1 MASIDSRTPDNSSD
15 GVTSSSY
22 GDGHYIQ
29 GTDGDDTI
37 VGTGAGDYVKG
48 SLGNDLIYGAGKGTT
63 GQWWHDL
70 DTVSYTEDL
79 YVLNRSTGEQ
89 VKAFDIVL
97 NDDNSVSVTR
107 NDLTGNGDTSTDI
120 LHDIGR
126 ITFGKDDNTVE
137 IFLDQRE
144 SVWMWQDWN
153 GDARRAFSIE
163 GGIADDLIQGSDQ
176 QDWLKGGAGN
186 DIILG
191 DVSST
196 ATSSIIAGGG
206 NPQNRKMPN
215 TDDGTST
222 SFTISLGKIP
232 ESAFI
237 GVNSSNE
244 ITSRNLNV
252 DLTSEANIS
261 FIVSGSGTGTK
272 ADAISDLED
281 TSTMDRFVTRVR
293 LYQEDGFDID
303 LWVQYNTTLN
313 VDGVDTPLT
322 GVVLLDIFDKANYS
336 SGDRMEGG
344 EGNDFMDGGLKGNQT
359 QRTWE
364 NNNEVKYAK
373 NAENYELKQ
382 ITLASAAG
390 SETTF
395 NDGTAISSWWAEV
408 RPSDSSTESTTFS
421 QLVTNLGLS
430 SAPINA
436 GVYVIVNDLKGGDGI
451 DVLANVQ
458 RIDFGDGGV
467 LLETEARTIDWR
479 GVSEPGTQYN
489 GSLFGD
495 LITGTSDYDEINSQG
510 GNDIVIAGAG
520 GDRINSGTGNDYVDG
535 GASGSQHGNRWRDA
549 DEVRFSGSA
558 KRYDIKLASQAE
570 VEAFWSENFSTADIS
585 DLTYKADQQ
594 YFFVN
599 DLSPS
604 FGNGSTLLTNV
615 DRINFED
622 DQVWLN
628 VSVDA
633 WDSNAERF
641 APLTAEELRVEGTQF
656 NDTVIAADVMAGRSA
671 KDLWRIE
678 FNGKQGDDVFIGD
691 DMGSHVQDSAGNDMI
706 IGGGSPAL
714 GEHRWFGQ
722 DDVSFNGL
730 QARYTIEQYQA
741 GDTVLDNA
749 GNIIYDL
756 SQVSSGTI
764 TTADGTA
771 YSITDTSSKI
781 FVVRDL
787 MPDQFEGNG
796 INLLMGVERVNFED
810 GGVNLA
816 AEMYEN
822 TWSDQTSVDYVREI
836 HARGTTFNDII
847 NTEDTNL
854 ANDENIN
861 NWVEADDGNDYV
873 FTGGGGDEIR
883 PGKGNDFVDGGAAGT
898 VGDSWKRS
906 DKVFFDASAKGFE
919 ITQATEAQV
928 LDFWST
934 NFSAQTFTYQ
944 STQTYFFVT
953 DSNLFNGYGTNL
965 VTNIDRINFSDT
977 NITLEVQVNANTN
990 DQDALD
996 HYHIEGTGFNDVITS
1011 AGLDNPDL
1019 VDINAN
1025 AGAGND
1031 VIMGS
1036 AERNHFSGGTGN
1048 DLIVGGGGED
1058 TANFSTLFSRYDVA
1072 AAKAGDIIYQVDGDS
1087 NSAVIYDLSKLSDG
1101 IIITQD
1107 GTEHTVGSHGNGGF
1121 IVRDIL
1127 IDSLGGTGIDL
1138 LLGIENMNFSDAYK
1152 DLTAGILDNDRDGT
1166 PQVHIRLND
1175 YDSKFDATNG
1185 VLDGSDNLVTGGKIV
1200 GNGGNDVITGF
1211 THGTQFKGG
1220 SGDDVLIV
1228 AKNAQA
1234 SVDNQWWKMQQA
1246 QYDGPSTRFDLDS
1259 GYVLLQNGAP
1269 VLNANGKATWS
1280 SVEIDGYTL
1289 ATRITD
1295 KLSDSDGGEGQDI
1308 LVGIE
1313 EIWFESDRVGIRPSA
1328 SHQLEFGNGYPGIN
1342 LNDQQMSDFPFFNIL
1357 TAVVDETIDLQTI
1370 VSATAHDPY
1379 LSDTPFSFAVST
1391 DSYRIVTASQGNDSF
1406 TGLANNSLWS
1416 TNSLGDDILFF
1427 DGIYYSELSF
1437 AQGTDTIL
1445 GDYVEI
1451 THTPASSYSTDYGIN
1466 RVYSFEHVAFKEPAY
1481 GGPIGLS
1488 LAMNPSLEATT
1499 WGDTALKIEDSLFD
1513 DVIDDALLTS
1523 YGTNPYPDKLKV
1535 LNVNIRGGDDTI
1547 NLSSGMNHI
1556 YGQVQSRYDFGDG
1569 NDIIN
1574 TGSGLDVYSLSKDL
1588 NEYTISYFYDANGNQ
1603 SMDAGEDISL
1613 QAFQQQGITAIY
1625 DGANAFDTSGNSVID
1640 LATYT
1645 QDHDANKLFGLEADN
1660 HIWNRGKGWF
1670 DYNDDYYVQI
1680 NHGIG
1685 AQYKGSGID
1694 VLHDVEVFQG
1704 TVDGTTG
1711 VVDLLSGNIFFGKPI
1726 WAADNQP
1733 DSFATSDVAKYE
1745 IGSDLSLLTTQ
1756 STDEDATIDLLTS
1769 SDTNVLFHYRDS
1781 DMDMWA
1787 ITLESTDNDAN
1798 NVIIGTDGLATFSS
1812 DHLLYGNI
1820 KDALDGAVNDGFNVT
1835 NLLKMQAAAANGDD
1849 ITTLL
1854 HDEVKIGKGYDIY
1867 DLKGQ
1872 LGQEEKGSGW
1882 MQDLTGQ
1889 DIPFSRFVF
1898 SYGQL
1903 DADGKIPDLEASF
1916 TSNATLNAYV
1926 GEAGSGYTRMEDTL
1940 GDDQGGMGIK
1950 YLVNIEWLEDAS
1962 TWKAGSLGPYH
1973 IYWDDRHRMA
1983 LELNDGDNLISA
1995 VHVDAVK
2002 TALDA
2007 NEIDAIVV
2015 TLGKGSN
2022 IVIANEHSANMGE
2035 DLWKEDKGRINDNK
2049 ALFDISKTTVAL
2061 HIDRSDLARNDD
2073 GTVKFYAPGEAAA
2086 ESYQLET
2093 AIVIED
2099 GRSQSEGGFG
2109 TNILVDFEHLNFSD
2123 DASMNLAYRYQYYA
2137 ADSDNDSN
2145 RLNVDGTEL
2154 SDLITFD
2161 SAAQSIL
2168 LDAGSPSLVNYNFR
2182 GYGGDDI
2189 LIGTNS
2195 GDELEGGTGD
2205 DLLIGLGNGDSG
2217 NEWQDLDNAWYS
2229 ISNMDRLEVTSIKL
2243 GYNTDTNK
2251 VLRDADNNII
2261 LAPTEAQ
2268 LTANFDLTDAF
2279 KVQDTVSDALG
2290 GQGTDI
2296 LINVERINING
2307 QQMVLGVN
2315 TLSRDWNDDGIEDRA
2330 EVIGSDFN
2338 DVISPTAQG
2347 GDIEDP
2353 VFLDRNNDINAS
2365 GGDDNVYA
2373 GGGGDWIRLGT
2384 GNDFVDGGSNLGTN
2398 NWGGDNQDEVRFTAN
2413 QSNYILNST
2422 VFAGVAEDVLDL
2434 SNSAVFK
2441 ILSDGQILRVNSD
2454 GVETAL
2460 AQIELGDRYTTV
2472 QDQTPSGTLG
2482 GEGTNLLIGIENIN
2496 FEDAHLRLEINEG
2509 QNLDEDGKVQHAWL
2523 EGTSLGD
2530 VLIGH
2535 DYNEDIRGYAGNDL
2549 LYGGAGGDRLNGGA
2563 GNDILIGGANGTSGD
2578 NWRDFDQAEY
2588 WQYSKSEATIIK
2600 TKVGLGADGKSLLLD
2615 ENGEVVLDPTAIQ
2628 LGASYTTT
2636 SAFQIANIAFGTDTL
2651 VGVERLGF
2659 KDQQVDLLITSR
2671 EDDWNQDG
2679 IIDWSE
2685 ISGTGMGDIIGNA
2698 AHGGDLEGRLLNA
2711 DNYINAKGGDDSIWA
2726 MSGGDDIRPG
2736 GGNDY
2741 INGGANGTNDGS
2753 GYVRKDG
2760 VNFSGA
2766 ESRYVIN
2773 TFTFQ
2778 DEAEAVD
2785 IKDIDDTVVFKVLSD
2800 GSIMRQDTSGNH
2812 TLLDTVT
2819 NGQTITQVTDLMP
2832 GGVLGGEGVNL
2843 MVNVEYLN
2851 FDGSWMGLE
2860 VERNLQY
2867 DSQGN
2872 ITNSWI
2878 NGTSNSDIGLTG
2890 TIVGD
2895 SINGNAGDDTLIG
2908 LQGNDH
2914 FTGGTGDDIIW
2925 GDLQNS
2931 DEILAGQDV
2940 ARFEGLQKQFSI
2952 SRVDSTING
2961 KQYQAIQ
2968 VTDLLAAS
2976 LGGTGTDTLYGIEA
2990 LSFNDN
2996 WVRVGVDI
3004 HEQKDSNGNVIERHY
3019 NGSQFDDVINGSDLT
3034 DSLNGGAG
3042 NDQLTG
3048 GAGGDHFEGGEG
3060 NDTIYGGAEG
3070 TDAWGNA
3077 RVDSARFIGKWSE
3090 YTIQHYNSIGSTT
3103 STFDEDG
3110 YVTVQVK
3117 TDDDSGD
3124 IDTLHGIERLEFS
3137 DRNVSFASAQSFTD
3151 ANGDG
3156 IPDWAEIRGTEEADT
3171 LTGSDLNDVIY
3182 GDAGNDTITG
3192 GKGDDILSGDEGIN
3206 TIDGGNGSDVFGNT
3220 YVDTAKFTGKYAEY
3234 NISNVSTTWTVG
3246 LKSGTDVDTL
3256 TNIEVIEFSDMRLN
3270 LVTDVATRD
3279 FDKDGIIDFVHLTGT
3294 LGDNTF
3300 NITDTTFGD
3309 SGWTLP
3315 SNANIVDYYLNL
3327 GAGDDVAILGSGD
3340 DTIFDHLGTDSYDG
3354 GDGFDTLQ
3362 LVGKRSD
3369 WGDFSDEASD
3379 GSRTIADADS
3389 NNIKTL
3395 TNIEQ
3400 VQFSDKMTVLT
3411 ATTTQLDT
3419 NADGSD
3425 DTMLYAGTELADSLN
3440 AEEDPGLSWILNG
3453 NIGDDY
3459 LIGGGAND
3467 RLNGGDGDDHL
3478 SGGAGNDTAVF
3489 NALTE
3494 AATITQVKLTSSV
3507 SGLAEDSVSGD
3518 LNGFKVTVNG
3528 DSDLLLDMEVIEFS
3542 DGLISL
3548 TKSEEVLSSF
3558 SLSTGLVDTRY
3569 VTGTQFD
3576 DTLNSSSYQD
3586 EMTGGAG
3593 NDTFVLAESSYKT
3606 VTVTDF
3612 AGLDSGGAAQ
3622 DILQFDATDDA
3633 SLFGINVVSWFTA
3646 DTDIATGTAQLA
3658 DSDASNDVSAQA
3670 LIDTA
3675 NTTQTDLVTNIL
3687 KLATFD
3693 TDTGNA
3699 SFRFSGDNNV
3709 YLTQV
3714 AEADLSVTNIDI
3726 V

>member
-15 GVTSSSY
+15 GVTSSSH
-22 GDGHYIQ
+22 GDGHYIIE
-29 GTDGDDTI
+29 GTNGDDTV
-37 VGTGAGDYVKG
+37 VGTGAGDEIKG

-63 GQWWHDL
+63 GQWSQDL

-79 YVLNRSTGEQ
+79 YALNRSTGEQ

-107 NDLTGNGDTSTDI
+107 NDLTGNGDASTDI

-126 ITFGKDDNTVE
+126 ITFGKNDNTVE

-186 DIILG
+186 DIILA

-206 NPQNRKMPN
+206 DPQNRKMPN

-222 SFTISLGKIP
+222 SFTISLGEIP

-261 FIVSGSGTGTK
+261 FIVSGSGN
-272 ADAISDLED
+272 
-281 TSTMDRFVTRVR
+281 TSTATSALQEADNIGDF
-293 LYQEDGFDID
+293 LYLVSLQKTAGFKID
-303 LWVQYNTTLN
+303 LWVEHNTTLN
-313 VDGVDTPLT
+313 VEGTDTDLN
-322 GVVLLDIFDKANYS
+322 GVVLLNIFDSDNYS

-395 NDGTAISSWWAEV
+395 NDGTVISSWWAEV

-430 SAPINA
+430 SAPIKA
-436 GVYVIVNDLKGGDGI
+436 GVYVIVNDLKGDDGI
-451 DVLANVQ
+451 DILANVQ

-535 GASGSQHGNRWRDA
+535 GASGSQHGNRWQDA

-585 DLTYKADQQ
+585 GLTYKADQQ

-615 DRINFED
+615 DRIDFED

-628 VSVDA
+628 ISVEARDA
-633 WDSNAERF
+633 NSQGYRF
-641 APLTAEELRVEGTQF
+641 ASLTDEELLVEGTQF

-706 IGGGSPAL
+706 IGGGSPVL

-722 DDVSFNGL
+722 DEVSFNGL
-730 QARYTIEQYQA
+730 QARYTIEQYLA

-919 ITQATEAQV
+919 VTQATEAQV

-944 STQTYFFVT
+944 STQKYFFIT
-953 DSNLFNGYGTNL
+953 DTNPIDGYGTNL

-977 NITLEVQVNANTN
+977 NIKLEAQVNAQTN
-990 DQDALD
+990 ADNALD
-996 HYHIEGTGFNDVITS
+996 HYHIVGTGFDDVITS
-1011 AGLDNPDL
+1011 AELDNPGSVNVNTD
-1019 VDINAN
+1019 

-1031 VIMGS
+1031 VLIGS
-1036 AERNHFSGGTGN
+1036 AERNHFFGQTGN
-1048 DLIVGGGGED
+1048 DLIVGGDAIGD
-1058 TANFSTLFSRYDVA
+1058 RDSARFSSVFSRYDVA
-1072 AAKAGDIIYQVDGDS
+1072 AAKAGDIIYQVKGDS
-1087 NSAVIYDLSKLSDG
+1087 SSAVIYDLSKLSDG
-1101 IIITQD
+1101 IVITQD
-1107 GTEHTVGSHGNGGF
+1107 GTEHTVGNYDNGGF
-1121 IVRDIL
+1121 IVRDVL
-1127 IDSLGGTGIDL
+1127 NDSLGGAGIDL
-1138 LLGIENMNFSDAYK
+1138 LLGIEQMDFSDANK
-1152 DLTAGILDNDRDGT
+1152 NLTADLSDNNRDGT
-1166 PQVHIRLND
+1166 PQVHISLND
-1175 YDSKFDATNG
+1175 YNSTFDASAG
-1185 VLDGSDNLVTGGKIV
+1185 VNDSAEILTTSGSIDGNAGDDI
-1200 GNGGNDVITGF
+1200 IIGF

-1220 SGDDVLIV
+1220 SGNDLLLV
-1228 AKNAQA
+1228 ADGVQP
-1234 SVDNQWWKMQQA
+1234 STDGTWWSKQQA
-1246 QYDGPSTRFDLDS
+1246 RYDGPSTRYDLES
-1259 GYVLLQNGAP
+1259 GYVLMQDGAP
-1269 VLNANGKATWS
+1269 VLSESGKAIWS
-1280 SVEIDGYTL
+1280 NTALSGYTL
-1289 ATRITD
+1289 ATRVTD
-1295 KLSDSDGGEGQDI
+1295 KISDVQGGDGQDI

-1313 EIWFESDRVGIRPSA
+1313 ELRFEGDDSEVRINVGV
-1328 SHQLEFGNGYPGIN
+1328 EFGHSTDYPGVN
-1342 LNDQQMSDFPFFNIL
+1342 LNDQTMAEFPFFQIK
-1357 TAVVDETIDLQTI
+1357 TSAVGESIDLKTI
-1370 VSATAHDPY
+1370 VDAYPHDPY
-1379 LSDTPFSFAVST
+1379 LSDTPFSFQVST
-1391 DSYRIVTASQGNDSF
+1391 DSFRVVDASSGADTF
-1406 TGLANNSLWS
+1406 IGLDNNSQWS
-1416 TNSLGDDILFF
+1416 TSSLGDDVLFF

-1437 AQGTDTIL
+1437 AQGTDAVL
-1445 GDYVEI
+1445 GDYVDI
-1451 THTPASSYSTDYGIN
+1451 THTPTNSLATDYGTN
-1466 RVYSFEHVAFKEPAY
+1466 RVYNFEQVIFNEPTY
-1481 GGPIGLS
+1481 GGKINLS

-1499 WGDTALKIEDSLFD
+1499 WGMDALNIEDSLFD
-1513 DVIDDALLTS
+1513 DVIDDTLLAS
-1523 YGTNPYPDKLKV
+1523 YGANPYPDTLKL
-1535 LNVNIRGGDDTI
+1535 LDINVRGGNDTVD
-1547 NLSSGMNHI
+1547 LSSGMNHV
-1556 YGQVQSRYDFGDG
+1556 YGQTQSRSDFGDG
-1569 NDIIN
+1569 NDNIS
-1574 TGSGLDVYSLSKDL
+1574 TGTGADFYSLTKDL
-1588 NEYTISYFYDANGNQ
+1588 GEYSVSYFYDSNGNQ
-1603 SMDAGEDISL
+1603 AMDTGELISL
-1613 QAFQQQGITAIY
+1613 EVFQRDGIANIY
-1625 DGANAFDTSGNSVID
+1625 DGANAFGTAGNNEID
-1640 LATYT
+1640 LGTYKENY
-1645 QDHDANKLFGLEADN
+1645 DAGNIFNFDLAVWE
-1660 HIWNRGKGWF
+1660 RGKGWF
-1670 DYNDDYYVQI
+1670 DYKDDYYVQVSHSI
-1680 NHGIG
+1680 PSV
-1685 AQYKGSGID
+1685 YKGTGID
-1694 VLHDVEVFQG
+1694 ILHDVEMFG
-1704 TVDGTTG
+1704 GDSADGLKIL
-1711 VVDLLSGNIFFGKPI
+1711 DLLSGNVFFSN
-1726 WAADNQP
+1726 D
-1733 DSFATSDVAKYE
+1733 DVTTKHE
-1745 IGSDLSLLTTQ
+1745 IGSNLSLLTPET
-1756 STDEDATIDLLTS
+1756 TDVDANIDPLTS
-1769 SDTNVLFHYRDS
+1769 ASTQVSFHYVDGK
-1781 DMDMWA
+1781 MDNWA
-1787 ITLESTDNDAN
+1787 IKLKSIDSDAN
-1798 NVIIGTDGLATFSS
+1798 NIILGTDGSATFSS
-1812 DHLLYGNI
+1812 DHILYNKV
-1820 KDALDGAVNDGFNVT
+1820 KDALDGAVNGGFNVT
-1835 NLLKMQAAAANGDD
+1835 NLLAMQTAAANGDD
-1849 ITTLL
+1849 ITTFLQ
-1854 HDEVKIGKGYDIY
+1854 DDVKLGKGYDIY
-1867 DLKGQ
+1867 DLKGE
-1872 LGQEEKGSGW
+1872 LGQDEKGAGW
-1882 MQDLTGQ
+1882 MQDYSSQ
-1889 DIPFSRFVF
+1889 DIPFERFIF
-1898 SYGQL
+1898 SYGNL
-1903 DADGKIPDLEASF
+1903 DADGKIPNLEASF
-1916 TSNATLNAYV
+1916 TSNTLLNAYA
-1926 GEAGSGYTRMEDTL
+1926 GDAGSQYTRIEDTL
-1940 GDDQGGMGIK
+1940 NDDQGGMGIK
-1950 YLVNIEWLEDAS
+1950 YLVNIEWHQDSS

-1973 IYWDDRHRMA
+1973 IDWGDVTRIE
-1983 LELNDGDNLISA
+1983 LELNDGDNLISS
-1995 VHVDAVK
+1995 VQIPGVK
-2002 TALDA
+2002 EALDA
-2007 NEIDAIVV
+2007 NVIDAVHV
-2015 TLGKGSN
+2015 TLGKGDN
-2022 IVIANEHSANMGE
+2022 IVIANEHAGNNDIE
-2035 DLWKEDKGRINDNK
+2035 VWKLDQAKLNDTK
-2049 ALFDISKTTVAL
+2049 ALFNISKVTVSLKA
-2061 HIDRSDLARNDD
+2061 DRSDLTRNED
-2073 GTVKFYAPGEAAA
+2073 GSVKYYQEGEIA
-2086 ESYQLET
+2086 ENNHQLEI
-2093 AIVIED
+2093 AILIED
-2099 GRSQSEGGFG
+2099 GRDSSEGGFG
-2109 TNILVDFEHLNFSD
+2109 TNLLVDFEHMNFSND
-2123 DASMNLAYRYQYYA
+2123 QSMDLVYRYEFNPA
-2137 ADSDNDSN
+2137 ASSEDSN
-2145 RLNVDGTEL
+2145 RLNIQGTDL
-2154 SDLITFD
+2154 NDLISLDAT
-2161 SAAQSIL
+2161 AQSL
-2168 LDAGSPSLVNYNFR
+2168 LVDSGSPAAVRYEFKGNAGNDIIIGTDSGDQLE
-2182 GYGGDDI
+2182 GGAGDDI
-2189 LIGTNS
+2189 LIGH
-2195 GDELEGGTGD
+2195 
-2205 DLLIGLGNGDSG
+2205 GNGTSG
-2217 NEWQDLDNAWYS
+2217 NEWHDLDQARYS
-2229 ISNMDRLEVTSIKL
+2229 ISSLDRLDVSVIKIGFNATTNELLRGADQQVVTAP
-2243 GYNTDTNK
+2243 TDT
-2251 VLRDADNNII
+2251 
-2261 LAPTEAQ
+2261 Q
-2268 LTANFDLTDAF
+2268 LTSGYSLTKAF
-2279 KVQDTVSDALG
+2279 KVDDKVSDELG
-2290 GQGTDI
+2290 GLGSDI

-2307 QQMVLGVN
+2307 QDMVLGSSTV
-2315 TLSRDWNDDGIEDRA
+2315 SHDWNDDGIEDRA

-2338 DVISPTAQG
+2338 DVISPTTQG
-2347 GDIEDP
+2347 GDIEDAA
-2353 VFLDRNNDINAS
+2353 FLDRNNNINAAA
-2365 GGDDNVYA
+2365 GDDNVYA
-2373 GGGGDWIRLGT
+2373 GGGGDWIRLST

-2434 SNSAVFK
+2434 SNNVVFK
-2441 ILSDGQILRVNSD
+2441 ILSDGQILRVKSD

-2472 QDQTPSGTLG
+2472 QDQTPSGALG

-2509 QNLDEDGKVQHAWL
+2509 QNLDEDGNVQHAWL

-2535 DYNEDIRGYAGNDL
+2535 EYNEDIRGYGGNDL
-2549 LYGGAGGDRLNGGA
+2549 LYGGAGGDRLNGGE
-2563 GNDILIGGANGTSGD
+2563 GDDILIGGANGTSGD
-2578 NWRDFDQAEY
+2578 NWRDLDQAEY
-2588 WQYSKSEATIIK
+2588 WQYSSAQASITK
-2600 TKVGLGADGKSLLLD
+2600 TQVGLGADGKSLLLD
-2615 ENGEVVLDPTAIQ
+2615 TNGEVVLDPTAIQ
-2628 LGASYTTT
+2628 LGASYTAT
-2636 SAFQIANIAFGTDTL
+2636 SAFQIASTAGFGTDTL
-2651 VGVERLGF
+2651 VGVERLSF
-2659 KDQQVDLLITSR
+2659 KDQQIDLLITSR
-2671 EDDWNQDG
+2671 EDDWNNDE

-2685 ISGTGMGDIIGNA
+2685 ISGTAMTDVIGNA
-2698 AHGGDLEGRLLNA
+2698 AHGGDLESRLLNT

-2726 MSGGDDIRPG
+2726 MAGGDDIRPG
-2736 GGNDY
+2736 SGNDY
-2741 INGGANGTNDGS
+2741 INGGTNGTNDGS
-2753 GYVRKDG
+2753 GYIRKDG

-2773 TFTFQ
+2773 SFTFQ
-2778 DEAEAVD
+2778 DEAVD

-2800 GSIMRQDTSGNH
+2800 GSIMRQETSGNH
-2812 TLLDTVT
+2812 TLLDTLT
-2819 NGQTITQVTDLMP
+2819 SGQTITQVTDLMP

-2851 FDGSWMGLE
+2851 FDGSSMGLE
-2860 VERNLQY
+2860 VERNLQH

-2878 NGTSNSDIGLTG
+2878 NGTSNGDIGLTG

-2895 SINGNAGDDTLIG
+2895 SINGNAGNDTLIG

-2976 LGGTGTDTLYGIEA
+2976 LGGAGTDTLYGIEA
-2990 LSFNDN
+2990 LSFNDS
-2996 WVRVGVDI
+2996 WIRVGVDI

-3048 GAGGDHFEGGEG
+3048 GAGGDHFKGGEG

-3070 TDAWGNA
+3070 IDAWGNA

-3117 TDDDSGD
+3117 TDDGSGD

-3156 IPDWAEIRGTEEADT
+3156 IPDWAEIRGTEKADT

-3220 YVDTAKFTGKYAEY
+3220 YVDTAKFNGKYAEY
-3234 NISNVSTTWTVG
+3234 SISNVSNTWTVS
-3246 LKSGTDVDTL
+3246 LTADTVDTL
-3256 TNIEVIEFSDMRLN
+3256 TNIEVLEFSDMRLN

-3279 FDKDGIIDFVHLTGT
+3279 FDKDGSIDFVHLTGT
-3294 LGDNTF
+3294 LGDNIF
-3300 NITDTTFGD
+3300 NITDNTFGN

-3315 SNANIVDYYLNL
+3315 TNASSVDYYLNL
-3327 GAGDDVAILGSGD
+3327 GAGDDMATLGSGD
-3340 DTIFDHLGTDSYDG
+3340 DTIFDHLGTDRYDG

-3369 WGDFSDEASD
+3369 WGVFSVEASD
-3379 GSRTIADADS
+3379 GSRTIEDADS

-3419 NADGSD
+3419 NADGSA

-3459 LIGGGAND
+3459 LIGGSAND
-3467 RLNGGDGDDHL
+3467 RLNGGDGSDHL

-3494 AATITQVKLTSSV
+3494 AATITQVKLTSNV
-3507 SGLAEDSVSGD
+3507 SGLAEDSVSGTF
-3518 LNGFKVTVNG
+3518 NGFKVTVNG
-3528 DSDLLLDMEVIEFS
+3528 GSDLLLDMEVIEFS

-3558 SLSTGLVDTRY
+3558 SLSSGLVDTRY

-3612 AGLDSGGAAQ
+3612 AGLNSDGAAQ

-3658 DSDASNDVSAQA
+3658 DSDASNDVSAQT

-3675 NTTQTDLVTNIL
+3675 TTTQTDLVTNIL

-3693 TDTGNA
+3693 TDTGNT